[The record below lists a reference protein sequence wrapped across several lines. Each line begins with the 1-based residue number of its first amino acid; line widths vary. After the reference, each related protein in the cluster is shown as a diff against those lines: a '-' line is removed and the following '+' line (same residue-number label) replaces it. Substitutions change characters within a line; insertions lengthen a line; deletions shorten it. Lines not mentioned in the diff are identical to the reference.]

1 MNFDNSSTL
10 HCSLGC
16 NLLQH
21 PNKWAP
27 PWQSP
32 NRKKISKG
40 TYPRRAGTGRKIVL
54 PDYPTRPMFRV
65 NHVGRKGAD
74 SNDSIINTREFF
86 VSSALR
92 IPPRLPCA
100 RRSRAVAPHLHSQVP
115 LCPASVFALHIAS
128 QGAAR
133 GMLSGRYLYQTDL
146 PAARPRRCA
155 DPCRF
160 VAADSPS
167 QSVCHAP
174 PPATR
179 PVWATRCRAGRPGF
193 VPQAPELE
201 RTSIT
206 VTTVANAKPWP

>member
-1 MNFDNSSTL
+1 MGSAVAVPKSKK
-10 HCSLGC
+10 
-16 NLLQH
+16 NLKR
-21 PNKWAP
+21 NV
-27 PWQSP
+27 SP
-32 NRKKISKG
+32 KSRNRKENCPSG
-40 TYPRRAGTGRKIVL
+40 LSHP
-54 PDYPTRPMFRV
+54 PDAA
-65 NHVGRKGAD
+65 VGRKGAD